1 MAPVE
6 VTSILFKDFVN
17 DGKVPEDNFVVNK
30 EHSIDP
36 ESDLKDGQIFL
47 RLLYIS
53 VDPYMRTRMRKMEV
67 STRWAAGQEGSRT
80 QAVQHQLHTLPQ
92 YVHCLEAKAPGLSS
106 LISFCHWS

>member
-30 EHSIDP
+30 DHSIDP
-36 ESDLKDGQIFL
+36 DNDLRDGQIFL

-53 VDPYMRTRMRKMEV
+53 VDPYMRTRMRKSEV
-67 STRWAAGQEGSRT
+67 IACWSADQERSRGS
-80 QAVQHQLHTLPQ
+80 Q
-92 YVHCLEAKAPGLSS
+92 G
-106 LISFCHWS
+106 